1 MTREPASS
9 RKSAVVLS
17 PEGEVEGH
25 VVEDESVEPISP
37 EREIVYVPYE
47 SVPHSDQNK
56 SAASPNFRSTIILS
70 NLLVAVLVALYF
82 HFAGPRSVSDA
93 NSKSNDQATL
103 ANAGGINKID
113 RTDEVDDGKAPLLQP
128 IAQLKMKAGLII
140 DDEKEDIGLVNSFL
154 DSWREIAPS
163 TKQSFKSS
171 FWFKQFTAALNSK
184 ISHIRSV
191 SPYNESSQIYAG
203 TLLNLAALLGIQS
216 NVDGQT
222 QNTIVGNTASLPD
235 KNNATTVVAGEI
247 SGDDISGAEISGEE
261 NSGGVNHGE
270 TTPPTGAINGSEP
283 TLSEKQIE
291 VSGGDS
297 KLEREVE
304 QIADSSEG
312 GIDSDSAN
320 NNQISND
327 ANDFSDIVS
336 ELSSQIAKL
345 EADQKNQIEDESLHK
360 ADLVKNSH
368 SVIGNTTKGDLGY
381 SESDLHY
388 LLGQYA
394 TTYEFGDSDKL
405 LALFAAKPE
414 YRRALK
420 RNFKKVFAYS
430 ESRHIEFSNLDWK
443 FYKNS
448 IIGEGKYKARI
459 ELKRNKGTRYVT
471 ADILVTML
479 PGKHD
484 LKIARLDFSKVKSKT
499 IKPKTSSN
507 AKESEN
513 PEKKST
519 SITATKNRQTIGKA
533 YESIHKTNS
542 KPKGPTAAEL
552 QDIITR
558 FIGAYES
565 GNIKALDGIFSANA
579 RTNDRNNLKEIKSDY
594 KSFFSHTTDRQL
606 FIKDL
611 KWTVNKDLAKG
622 IGNLN
627 ALVVKTDS
635 DKINSINGEVEIV
648 AQRIN
653 NKVLITHLFHNY
665 SLSKN

>member
-25 VVEDESVEPISP
+25 VVEDEGVEQISP

-47 SVPHSDQNK
+47 SVPHSDQSK

-82 HFAGPRSVSDA
+82 HFAGSRGDSDA
-93 NSKSNDQATL
+93 NSKPNDQTTL

-113 RTDEVDDGKAPLLQP
+113 RSDQVDDGKAPLLQP

-171 FWFKQFTAALNSK
+171 FWFKQFTDALSSK
-184 ISHIRSV
+184 ISHLRSV

-216 NVDGQT
+216 NVDGQS
-222 QNTIVGNTASLPD
+222 QNTIAA
-235 KNNATTVVAGEI
+235 NNAEMADNNTNTIVAGEI
-247 SGDDISGAEISGEE
+247 SGNEISAEE
-261 NSGGVNHGE
+261 NSEVNNNGE
-270 TTPPTGAINGSEP
+270 FNSLSGAINDSDPMLG
-283 TLSEKQIE
+283 EKQLD
-291 VSGGDS
+291 VSGDDA
-297 KLEREVE
+297 KLEKEVE
-304 QIADSSEG
+304 QIANSSESG
-312 GIDSDSAN
+312 NDSDSAN
-320 NNQISND
+320 NNQISKD

-345 EADQKNQIEDESLHK
+345 EADQKNQVEDESLHK

-368 SVIGNTTKGDLGY
+368 SVIGNTTKGDSGY

-394 TTYEFGDSDKL
+394 TTYEFGDTEKL
-405 LALFAAKPE
+405 LALFAAKPD

-448 IIGEGKYKARI
+448 IIGEGRYKAKI
-459 ELKRNKGTRYVT
+459 ELKRNKGTRYVS

-499 IKPKTSSN
+499 IKPKTSSTTK
-507 AKESEN
+507 AREN
-513 PEKKST
+513 SAKKST
-519 SITATKNRQTIGKA
+519 PSAATKSRQTIGKA
-533 YESIHKTNS
+533 YESIHKSNS

-635 DKINSINGEVEIV
+635 EKINSINGEVEIV